1 MPQGVAQSPQR
12 LYDAAATRKLLMG
25 FGIEMSNADYH
36 AHKAISKSKLDAARK
51 SGKHLYDILYGP
63 PREPTAAFDFGTVF
77 HALALPGENADEIA
91 VRMPQGMDGR
101 TKAGKAFLAEH
112 KGKIILNST
121 DAYALDQMMLSMREH
136 LFTASFVD
144 GELKG
149 KAEQSFFCTDS
160 ETGLELKA
168 RPDYILDDYSLI
180 LDLKTTI
187 DASPE
192 GFQRSVANYRYYVQ
206 ASHYLDVV
214 EMATGTRPQA
224 FLFIAV
230 EKQRP
235 FSTAVYM
242 ADQAM
247 IDLGKQHAREDLNNI
262 AQWIA
267 DNKFPGYSER
277 VEEISLPK
285 WMLPKEDGAPADYQP
300 IELY

>member
-1 MPQGVAQSPQR
+1 
-12 LYDAAATRKLLMG
+12 MG

-51 SGKHLYDILYGP
+51 SGKHLYDMLYGP
-63 PREPTAAFDFGTVF
+63 PREPTAAFQFGTLL
-77 HALALPGENADEIA
+77 HAAGLPGENVDDIA
-91 VRMPQGMDGR
+91 VRMPEGMKKT
-101 TKAGKAFLAEH
+101 TKEGKAFVAEH
-112 KGKIILNST
+112 KDKIIVSPS
-121 DAYALDQMMLSMREH
+121 DAYVLDQMMLSLQEH
-136 LFTASFVD
+136 PFSAGLVNGD
-144 GELKG
+144 LKG
-149 KAEQSFFCTDS
+149 KSERSFFCTDS

-168 RPDYILDDYSLI
+168 RPDFILDDCSLI
-180 LDLKTTI
+180 LDLKSTL
-187 DASPE
+187 DASPK

-247 IDLGKQHAREDLNNI
+247 IDLGKQHAREDLSNI

-267 DNKFPGYSER
+267 DNKFPSYSER

-285 WMLPKEDGAPADYQP
+285 WMLPKEDGTPADYQP

>member
-1 MPQGVAQSPQR
+1 MSFRVG
-12 LYDAAATRKLLMG
+12 
-25 FGIEMSNADYH
+25 MSNAEYH

-51 SGKHLYDILYGP
+51 SGRHLFDLLYGP
-63 PREPTAAFDFGTVF
+63 PRDSTAAFDIGTVL
-77 HALALPGENADEIA
+77 HASALPGEDADQIA
-91 VRMPQGMDGR
+91 VRMPEGMKKT
-101 TKAGKAFLAEH
+101 TKEGKAFVADH
-112 KGKIILNST
+112 KDKIILNTS
-121 DAYALDQMMLSMREH
+121 DAYVIDQMMLSLREH
-136 LFTASFVD
+136 PFSASLVN

-149 KAEQSFFCTDS
+149 KAEVSFFSADT

-168 RPDYILDDYSLI
+168 RPDFILDDCSLI
-180 LDLKTTI
+180 LDLKTTV
-187 DASPE
+187 DASPK

-214 EMATGTRPQA
+214 EGATGTRPQA

-230 EKQRP
+230 EKTRP

-247 IDLGKQHAREDLNNI
+247 IDLGKQQAREDLNNI

-267 DNKFPGYSER
+267 DKKFPGYSER

-285 WMLPKEDGAPADYQP
+285 WMLPKEDGTPADHQP

>member
-1 MPQGVAQSPQR
+1 MSFGV
-12 LYDAAATRKLLMG
+12 
-25 FGIEMSNADYH
+25 EMSNADYH

-51 SGKHLYDILYGP
+51 SGRHLYDMLYGP
-63 PREPTAAFDFGTVF
+63 PRDSTAAFDMGTVL
-77 HALALPGENADEIA
+77 HASALPGENADDIA
-91 VRMPQGMDGR
+91 VRMPEGMKKT
-101 TKAGKAFLAEH
+101 TKEGKAFVAEH
-112 KGKIILNST
+112 KGKIILNPS
-121 DAYALDQMMLSMREH
+121 DAYVVDQMMLSLREH
-136 LFTASFVD
+136 PFSAGLVN
-144 GELKG
+144 GELNG
-149 KAEQSFFCTDS
+149 KAERSFFCTDK

-168 RPDYILDDYSLI
+168 RPDFILDDCSLI

-187 DASPE
+187 DASPK
-192 GFQRSVANYRYYVQ
+192 GFQRSVANYRYFVQ

-214 EMATGTRPQA
+214 EGATGTRPQA
-224 FLFIAV
+224 FLFVAV
-230 EKQRP
+230 EKTRP

-247 IDLGKQHAREDLNNI
+247 IDLGKQQARKDLNNI

-285 WMLPKEDGAPADYQP
+285 WMLPKEDGTPADLQP